1 MSRAMKQTNIPWIA
15 EIPENWRLLK
25 VKQAFNIVKE
35 KAKDKKPVVL
45 SLARDGIKIRD
56 ISTNEGQLADNYED
70 YNPVKIGDLLLNPMD
85 LYSGANCN
93 VSEVEGVISPA
104 YSKLRAKIYLNPKF
118 FDYYFKTQYW
128 TMAMFAHGKGVSF
141 DNRWTLN
148 NDSLKLYEIPF
159 PSIEEQNNIV
169 NSIKKKEVK
178 INALIKNEEHQIEK
192 IKIYKQSLISE
203 VVTKGLNTKNNF
215 KNSNIL
221 FLTKIPENWSELSFQ
236 RICSKISDYVASGSF
251 KSLADNVKYLDFP
264 DYAMLIRTAD
274 LSGKSNTSGKVYVN
288 KHAYDFLNNSNLFG
302 GEIILPNI
310 GASVGDVYIVP
321 KMYDRMTLG
330 PNSIFFKT
338 KFNDKYFYY
347 YFFSK
352 FGRENLINLSESTAQ
367 PKFNKTKLRSLL
379 VPVPPLKEQ
388 DEIVCYLDLFVKNL
402 DKLITNHLRKIEFLK
417 KYRQSMIYEYV
428 TGKKEV

>member
-1 MSRAMKQTNIPWIA
+1 MKQTNIPWIA

-388 DEIVCYLDLFVKNL
+388 DEIVCYLDSFVKNL